1 MHQTLE
7 AIYEENFAKNCADLV
22 LNTDPKKPGESWKDS
37 KTKINNNKN
46 KGLYYKSQSH
56 SVFKEVLILT
66 KENDKNSEDELNLT
80 LSFYSDKEFM
90 INEDS
95 VEANKSISK
104 SKDNEI
110 LHKSKEE
117 CKNNYETNDDT
128 YYNVYN
134 YNCASDFLNKPTYN
148 NINK

>member
-7 AIYEENFAKNCADLV
+7 AIYEENYAKNCADLV

-95 VEANKSISK
+95 VMLIRVFLKAKIMRYFIRAK
-104 SKDNEI
+104 
-110 LHKSKEE
+110 
-117 CKNNYETNDDT
+117 KNVKIIMRLMMIHITMFIIII
-128 YYNVYN
+128 VLLI
-134 YNCASDFLNKPTYN
+134 F
-148 NINK
+148 